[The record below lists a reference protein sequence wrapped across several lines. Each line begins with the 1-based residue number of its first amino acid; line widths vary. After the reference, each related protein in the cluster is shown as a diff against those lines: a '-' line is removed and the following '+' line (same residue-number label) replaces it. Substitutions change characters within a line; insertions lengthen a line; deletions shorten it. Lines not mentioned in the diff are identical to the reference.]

1 MLKGGGNNNYL
12 RELSLKQITETV
24 GSAASSRSS
33 IDGGVNKRRAGPQL
47 VDRSQVNR
55 VKSQERA
62 SRFSNNVV
70 DQRLR
75 NVNKFIL
82 KQDAD
87 EGGEEDDAMSAEGEE
102 YVDDGGMP
110 KVKVKRKKVSPS
122 RRKPQDYE
130 SPYAEYLLNAI
141 KDNPTN
147 DTKVMFSS

>member
-1 MLKGGGNNNYL
+1 MLKGGGNNNNYL

-62 SRFSNNVV
+62 SRFSNVV

-87 EGGEEDDAMSAEGEE
+87 EGAENDDSMSAEGDE

-110 KVKVKRKKVSPS
+110 KVKVKRKKVSP
-122 RRKPQDYE
+122 
-130 SPYAEYLLNAI
+130 
-141 KDNPTN
+141 
-147 DTKVMFSS
+147 